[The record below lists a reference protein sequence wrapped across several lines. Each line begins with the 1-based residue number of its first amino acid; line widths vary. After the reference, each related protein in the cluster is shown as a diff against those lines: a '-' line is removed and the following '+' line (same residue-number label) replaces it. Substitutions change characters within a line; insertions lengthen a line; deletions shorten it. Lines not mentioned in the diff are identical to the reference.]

1 MASRN
6 QTIENLKS
14 KVSAA
19 GGFAQSNLFM
29 VSLPSDI
36 TGMTSEEINI
46 VCTSVQLPSR
56 QISTQQ
62 RPFSISPADYAYG
75 YNTGNITMNFR
86 VLNDQ
91 KIRSYFEQWQNRQ
104 ITNNDPDRA
113 KESYAVGYYKDY
125 AKTLKIHQLRKGL
138 EFPVYKKQFDLG
150 LPPEIQNRLPSLG
163 PLDFAQGEID
173 FSLGTNDDIVWTT
186 EVFEAFP
193 VTYQQ
198 ELLSDQNQN
207 GISEITVEF
216 AFRDFKGYSSEADK
230 FTRNT
235 VKAINFLGKLFNVF

>member
-1 MASRN
+1 
-6 QTIENLKS
+6 
-14 KVSAA
+14 
-19 GGFAQSNLFM
+19 
-29 VSLPSDI
+29 
-36 TGMTSEEINI
+36 MTSLKISCGKWHVTNS
-46 VCTSVQLPSR
+46 TSTS
-56 QISTQQ
+56 
-62 RPFSISPADYAYG
+62 
-75 YNTGNITMNFR
+75 
-86 VLNDQ
+86 
-91 KIRSYFEQWQNRQ
+91 
-104 ITNNDPDRA
+104 
-113 KESYAVGYYKDY
+113 Y
-125 AKTLKIHQLRKGL
+125 AKTLKIHQLRKGI

-198 ELLSDQNQN
+198 ETLSDQNRD